1 MIDDAERFADEDK
14 AVKEKIDSKHGL

>member
-1 MIDDAERFADEDK
+1 MIDDAEKFADEDK